1 MADEPVPIAVAVVM
15 DGGRVLIGPRAPGKP
30 LAGLWEFPGGKAA
43 PGESVQAAA
52 ERECMEETG
61 LRVRVVRVLDETT
74 WSYEHAAVRLVFFEA
89 VPQDPTA
96 EPKQPF
102 VWVAVGQLG
111 QYAFPPANG
120 GILAKLLAAN
130 APSSG

>member
-1 MADEPVPIAVAVVM
+1 MPSDPILIGVAVVM
-15 DGGRVLIGPRAPGKP
+15 DGGRVLIGPRTPGKP

-52 ERECMEETG
+52 ERECLEETG
-61 LRVRVVRVLDETT
+61 LRVCAVRALDEAV
-74 WSYEHAAVRLVFFEA
+74 WSYGHATVRLVFFEA
-89 VPQDPTA
+89 VPLDPTA
-96 EPKQPF
+96 EPRQPF
-102 VWVAVGQLG
+102 VWVAVDRLG

-130 APSSG
+130 ARSSG